1 MIRIFKNI
9 DLSKITFINQ
19 IKKTQEEDKEFLE
32 AIMQYKLGIGSREHV
47 KEEICD
53 KFQAAL
59 GLAEKQGIPAEE
71 IEEYFNTTHV
81 EKIKNRPRQE
91 DYMKQ
96 IMLIL
101 YFNIVIAV
109 LNTIILP
116 TFKKKQEVSIENQIE
131 QINEGLKNEN
141 LFTRK
146 FIVCFYNTVFDIPIL
161 AYLMVFII
169 NCIPGF
175 NLFVLYKEI
184 KERF

>member
-1 MIRIFKNI
+1 
-9 DLSKITFINQ
+9 
-19 IKKTQEEDKEFLE
+19 
-32 AIMQYKLGIGSREHV
+32 
-47 KEEICD
+47 
-53 KFQAAL
+53 
-59 GLAEKQGIPAEE
+59 
-71 IEEYFNTTHV
+71 
-81 EKIKNRPRQE
+81 
-91 DYMKQ
+91 MKQ

-101 YFNIVIAV
+101 YFNIVIAI

-161 AYLMVFII
+161 AYLMVFVI